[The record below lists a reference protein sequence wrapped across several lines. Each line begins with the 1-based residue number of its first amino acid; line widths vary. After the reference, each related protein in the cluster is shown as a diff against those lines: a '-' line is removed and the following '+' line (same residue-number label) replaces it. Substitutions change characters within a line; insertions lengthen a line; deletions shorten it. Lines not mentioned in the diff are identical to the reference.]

1 MVGADSLVL
10 SVIIISSVQNFLF
23 DLFFEVLLEH
33 AVVYVRRYA
42 PDFSIPGLDGINQTS
57 MTVDGAGL
65 PALIQQLAA
74 TPELIDKLSVE
85 QLEMLNTV
93 LVAMQAAG

>member
-1 MVGADSLVL
+1 MVGADSIVL

-33 AVVYVRRYA
+33 AVVYVRRVV
-42 PDFSIPGLDGINQTS
+42 PDFSIPGLDGLNETS
-57 MTVDGAGL
+57 ITVDRAGL
-65 PALIQQLAA
+65 PSLIEQLASS
-74 TPELIDKLSVE
+74 PQLIDRLSVE

>member
-1 MVGADSLVL
+1 MVGADSVVL

-23 DLFFEVLLEH
+23 DLFFEVLLEQ

-42 PDFSIPGLDGINQTS
+42 PDFSIPGLDSINDTS
-57 MTVDGAGL
+57 ITVDGEGL
-65 PALIQQLAA
+65 PALIEQVAS
-74 TPELIDKLSVE
+74 TPQLIDRLSVE
-85 QLEMLNTV
+85 QLEMLNSV